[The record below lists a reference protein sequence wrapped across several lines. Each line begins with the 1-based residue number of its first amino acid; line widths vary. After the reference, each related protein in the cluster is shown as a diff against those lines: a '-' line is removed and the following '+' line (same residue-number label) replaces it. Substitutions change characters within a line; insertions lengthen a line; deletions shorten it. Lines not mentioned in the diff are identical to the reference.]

1 MLVSTAYFIFCFD
14 SILILSADSLF
25 AFTDLV
31 AERSRCEIVNQSA
44 HATSIEPII
53 ELNGDRRNSQE
64 LLGGLSVAIFIP
76 PLAKTTSWTSMPD
89 CGTNFLRNDENF
101 ERVDL

>member
-44 HATSIEPII
+44 HATSIEADYRAERRSK
-53 ELNGDRRNSQE
+53 ELSGTVGRSECCDFYS
-64 LLGGLSVAIFIP
+64 P
-76 PLAKTTSWTSMPD
+76 PS
-89 CGTNFLRNDENF
+89 
-101 ERVDL
+101 